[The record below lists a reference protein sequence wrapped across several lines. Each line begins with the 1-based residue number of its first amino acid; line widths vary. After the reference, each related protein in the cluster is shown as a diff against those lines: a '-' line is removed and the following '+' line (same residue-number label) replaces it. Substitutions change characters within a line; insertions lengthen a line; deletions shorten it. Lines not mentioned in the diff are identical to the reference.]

1 MSRKFLFAAV
11 ATAFSVFSVAAVP
24 SASAGIIIT
33 NVQVPYYEAFT
44 LKSTASSPINGSS
57 TLNLFKAVG
66 NTEVVG
72 IAGQIILTS
81 NVGLLGVW
89 CVDLFRNI
97 SLGGTYTYD
106 EGAFTTN
113 NSAPPVAPTAL
124 TATQI
129 DDIGKLAA
137 YGNFLMSTAPTNAK
151 SAAIQAAIW
160 NVEYGT
166 TASGSAAFNTELAN
180 VMTVLGSNTLTNPG
194 GVALFSQKDSQG
206 LFTTQ
211 IYYKPNSVPEPS
223 TLIIMAFA
231 LLSLMGL
238 GALRQ
243 KASA

>member
-1 MSRKFLFAAV
+1 
-11 ATAFSVFSVAAVP
+11 VFSVAAVP
-24 SASAGIIIT
+24 SASAGIIVT

-57 TLNLFKAVG
+57 TLNLFKGVG
-66 NTEVVG
+66 NTEVVS

-89 CVDLFRNI
+89 CVDLFRSI
-97 SLGGTYTYD
+97 SLGGNYTYD

-129 DDIGKLAA
+129 DNIGKLAA

-166 TASGSAAFNTELAN
+166 TATGSAAFNTELAN
-180 VMTVLGSNTLTNPG
+180 VMAALPTLTNPG
-194 GVALFSQKDSQG
+194 GVALFSQKNSQG
-206 LFTTQ
+206 LFTSQ
-211 IYYKPNSVPEPS
+211 GLYKPNSVPEPS

-238 GALRQ
+238 RALRQ
-243 KASA
+243 QASS